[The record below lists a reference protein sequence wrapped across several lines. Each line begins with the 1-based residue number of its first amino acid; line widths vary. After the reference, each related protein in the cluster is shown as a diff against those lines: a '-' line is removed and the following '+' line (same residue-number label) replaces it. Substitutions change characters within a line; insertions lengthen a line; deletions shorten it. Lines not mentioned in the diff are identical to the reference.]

1 MPKLRLFGATKI
13 PLADEYMTLPATS
26 ISPELGFSS
35 PAIERK
41 VVVLPQP
48 DGPSSVNSLPSGTSK
63 LTSWAALTAV
73 PRSPGYSVNSDL
85 TLSTFVPVGCSIACS
100 CFRYAEPLAYE
111 LGQHHQAEQQDD
123 QHDAERG
130 QLDILTILPQLPYHD
145 RDHLGA
151 RAIEQNRARQLADR
165 DDQHINPA
173 REQSRLEQRQDD
185 AAEGH
190 APGCPAHGGR
200 LLELLVDLHHRGRGV
215 AHAVRHEARHIGDQ
229 HDLDRAID
237 TDVDVK

>member
-1 MPKLRLFGATKI
+1 MPKLRLFGATKT
-13 PLADEYMTLPATS
+13 PLAEEYMTLPATS
-26 ISPELGFSS
+26 ISPELGRSS
-35 PAIERK
+35 PAIERN

-48 DGPSSVNSLPSGTSK
+48 EGPSSVNSLPSGTSK
-63 LTSWAALTAV
+63 LTSWAALTTV

-85 TLSTFVPVGCSIACS
+85 TLSTFVPVPCGVAGSMSPVQCRFIAACS
-100 CFRYAEPLAYE
+100 CFRYPEPLAHE

-151 RAIEQNRARQLADR
+151 RAIEQDRARQLADR
-165 DDQHINPA
+165 YDQHINPA
-173 REQSRLEQRQDD
+173 REQSRLEQRQND

-200 LLELLVDLHHRGRGV
+200 FFQLLVDLHHPRPV
-215 AHAVRHEARHIGDQ
+215 
-229 HDLDRAID
+229 
-237 TDVDVK
+237 

>member
-13 PLADEYMTLPATS
+13 PLAEEYKSLPATS
-26 ISPELGFSS
+26 ISPEVGRSS
-35 PAIERK
+35 PAIERN

-63 LTSWAALTAV
+63 LTSWAALTTV

-85 TLSTFVPVGCSIACS
+85 TLSTFVPVRCRVS
-100 CFRYAEPLAYE
+100 CFRYSKPLAHQ
-111 LGQHHQAEQQDD
+111 LGQHHQAEQHDD

-145 RDHLGA
+145 RYHLGA

-165 DDQHINPA
+165 YDQHINPA
-173 REQSRLEQRQDD
+173 REQSRLEKRQE
-185 AAEGH
+185 AATKGH
-190 APGCPAHGGR
+190 PPGPPAHGRR
-200 LLELLVDLHHRGRGV
+200 LRELFVDLHHRGRIV
-215 AHAVRHEARHIGDQ
+215 AHAVGHEACHIGDQ
-229 HDLDRAID
+229 HD
-237 TDVDVK
+237 